1 MKRKNMATMVTCIAL
16 VGVVAVGGTLAL
28 LSQQSNEVR
37 NTFTV
42 GEGYTANDII
52 LSEAD
57 VKQNFDGSYVE
68 NPLPTRKDD
77 PVYTLNGKNR
87 YKTNNYSDLVTG
99 TTIFKDPMV
108 TVAANTPDSWVVAHI
123 GTVDSA
129 FAESTFE
136 AANADWYKVTKGVDN
151 KWTVATSPVGTAAE
165 GKPEKIATDTYYIYK
180 QVVTEDDT
188 AQDLTKLFTT
198 LKVNTTVSAD
208 DVKNLTSM
216 EVKAGLVQYVEGNST
231 VGTLTNEELN
241 VIMNAVESKLAVK
254 MQ

>member
-1 MKRKNMATMVTCIAL
+1 MKRKNMAAMVTSIAL

-42 GEGYTANDII
+42 GEGYTENDII

-57 VKQNFDGSYVE
+57 VKQNFDGSYVVKE
-68 NPLPTRKDD
+68 NTDRKEDL
-77 PVYTLNGKNR
+77 VYENGNQKR
-87 YKTNNYSDLVTG
+87 YKKNSYTDLVTG
-99 TTIFKDPMV
+99 TTIYKDPMV

-136 AANADWYKVTKGVDN
+136 AANTDWYKVTKGVDN

-198 LKVNTTVSAD
+198 LKVNTTASAD
-208 DVKNLTSM
+208 DVRNLTSM

-241 VIMNAVESKLAVK
+241 VIMNAVESKLAVN

>member
-16 VGVVAVGGTLAL
+16 VGAVAVGGTLAL

-198 LKVNTTVSAD
+198 LKVNTTASAD
-208 DVKNLTSM
+208 DVTNLTSM
-216 EVKAGLVQYVEGNST
+216 EVKAGLVQYVEGNNT

-241 VIMNAVESKLAVK
+241 VIMNAVESKLAVN